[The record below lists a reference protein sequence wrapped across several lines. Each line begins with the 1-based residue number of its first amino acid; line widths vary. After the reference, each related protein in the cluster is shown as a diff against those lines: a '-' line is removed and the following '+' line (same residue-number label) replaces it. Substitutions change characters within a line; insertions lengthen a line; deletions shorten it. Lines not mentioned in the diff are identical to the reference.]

1 MQILIDIGGTKMR
14 IGVPKEGG
22 DALGTSRII
31 HTPETG
37 DEAIRLLVATGREIA
52 GDAEIEGV
60 YAGVRAYDHV
70 GGVMRRHRTLPLWEN
85 YPIRGKLEA
94 GFGAPAVI
102 ENDAAV
108 VGLGE
113 ARYGAGKSYEIVAYL
128 TISTGVGGAKISGG
142 AIDESAIGFEPG
154 AEIIDGTHTLEELI
168 SGAAVERKYG
178 MHPRD
183 ISDAKVWSELA
194 HYLAIGLNN
203 CIVHWSP
210 DCVIVGGSM
219 MNEIGI
225 HLPAVET
232 ELKKILTVY
241 GSVPPL
247 LHASLGDLGGLYGA
261 LALSQKR

>member
-1 MQILIDIGGTKMR
+1 M
-14 IGVPKEGG
+14 
-22 DALGTSRII
+22 
-31 HTPETG
+31 
-37 DEAIRLLVATGREIA
+37 
-52 GDAEIEGV
+52 
-60 YAGVRAYDHV
+60 
-70 GGVMRRHRTLPLWEN
+70 
-85 YPIRGKLEA
+85 
-94 GFGAPAVI
+94 
-102 ENDAAV
+102 
-108 VGLGE
+108 GLGE

-142 AIDESAIGFEPG
+142 AIDESAIGFELG